1 MPTVLITGG
10 TGLIGKNLTRHLTAK
25 GYNVIIVSRKPQK
38 VSDNKMITYAKWN
51 VDQQKVDVDAISR
64 TDYIINLAGAGVM
77 DKKWTTK
84 YKQEIL
90 ESRTKSSELLITAL
104 KENPN
109 NVKAV
114 ISASAIGWY
123 GEDTVT
129 NTPPTPAAKSNI
141 EKDTYKFVEID
152 NADKSFLGETCRLW
166 EQSIEP
172 ITQLDKRLVKLRTG
186 IALSNEGGAYAEF
199 KKPLRFGIAGILGS
213 GKQVISWIHMDD
225 LCRMYIY
232 AIENEKLSGS
242 YNAVAP
248 FPVDNKNLIL
258 KMANLVRGQFYIP
271 AYLPK
276 FLLKIILGEKSIEI
290 LKSTTVSCEKIKA
303 AGFTFLYPSIDA
315 ALKELTV
322 LKN

>member
-1 MPTVLITGG
+1 M
-10 TGLIGKNLTRHLTAK
+10 
-25 GYNVIIVSRKPQK
+25 
-38 VSDNKMITYAKWN
+38 
-51 VDQQKVDVDAISR
+51 
-64 TDYIINLAGAGVM
+64 
-77 DKKWTTK
+77 
-84 YKQEIL
+84 
-90 ESRTKSSELLITAL
+90 
-104 KENPN
+104 
-109 NVKAV
+109 
-114 ISASAIGWY
+114 
-123 GEDTVT
+123 
-129 NTPPTPAAKSNI
+129 
-141 EKDTYKFVEID
+141 
-152 NADKSFLGETCRLW
+152 W

-186 IALSNEGGAYAEF
+186 IALSNDGGAYAEF

-213 GKQVISWIHMDD
+213 GKQVVSWIHMDD

-242 YNAVAP
+242 YNAAAP

-271 AYLPK
+271 AHLPK

-322 LKN
+322 HIH

>member
-10 TGLIGKNLTRHLTAK
+10 TGLIGKNLTRHFTAK